1 MYLQSAVVPS
11 ADKDYGHVCNCAL
24 LIVFYC
30 AYRWITKEILMALE
44 TSLRPKLRPKKKKSL
59 LDFGKSF
66 VSDLAKIP
74 SSIFRDLG
82 MGLRLI
88 DRDAQYYKSTL
99 DTRARMHREAAE
111 RTRPTSRDDD
121 SPRTVSDVM
130 PVDPESDELQMAAD
144 ALAKEKAKATEDQ
157 IQQALSKRFRSGTR
171 GRRSLLRSR
180 SGGGFGFYNRFQS

>member
-11 ADKDYGHVCNCAL
+11 ADRDYGHVCNCAL

-30 AYRWITKEILMALE
+30 AYRWITKEILMA
-44 TSLRPKLRPKKKKSL
+44 PKKKKSL
-59 LDFGKSF
+59 LDFGENF
-66 VSDLAKIP
+66 VSELAKIP

-82 MGLRLI
+82 MGLGLI
-88 DRDAQYYKSTL
+88 DKDLSYPRANIRGYDQRTR
-99 DTRARMHREAAE
+99 DTRARMNREAAD
-111 RTRPTSRDDD
+111 RTKPTSRDDD

-180 SGGGFGFYNRFQS
+180 SGGGAGFYNRFQS